1 MQGSKTKTSETGTA
15 IVALAREDLLKYKT
29 AEEELCAGERLIK
42 TRHAEVNLIDFAQLM
57 LPDPEDPED
66 SNLSQF
72 KPAEHHHIIARAL
85 EEMERGKIRRMI
97 VTMPPRHGKTELC
110 TRLFPCWFTA
120 KNPGAQVIV
129 AGYSESF
136 AQEEF
141 GSEIR
146 NHMLK
151 KEFGQIFPGCILD
164 PNSKSSSFIKT
175 ISRNK
180 ITITGVGGKIN
191 GKGADLM
198 IIDDPI
204 KNDEEA
210 DSLSHRNKIAN
221 WYASTVRSRMM
232 PGGRILIIM
241 TRWHEDDLVGR
252 ILDPEGPG
260 KNAISKWKILHL
272 PAIFNE
278 GTKDERALWHE
289 WYPLEELHAIKE
301 DMTDKRWWYAM
312 YQGSPSPEDG
322 EYFKKVMMKTYKF
335 ADCPKKENLRI
346 YCAMDLALTKVTR
359 NDKTCFITV
368 GIDKDG
374 VIWVLDVIWERRE
387 ADDMMEEMIAE
398 MLIHSPMM
406 LWGEKGQIARAIGPF
421 MRKRMRELE
430 CWTIIDEIGTNADK
444 QAKSRSIR
452 GRMSQGMVMFPEEA
466 HWWPDAQQEMLKFP
480 NGRHDDFV
488 DALSLIGLGL
498 DVQIPASKRVTK
510 PEEVAKVGSVAWMK
524 QSSNRRKK
532 KENKIKARGW

>member
-1 MQGSKTKTSETGTA
+1 MSAEDVQAFKSLENKTLAQQVVGAQRIKK
-15 IVALAREDLLKYKT
+15 IRLARE
-29 AEEELCAGERLIK
+29 C
-42 TRHAEVNLIDFAQLM
+42 LIDFAELM
-57 LPDPEDPED
+57 LPDPEDPEN

-72 KPAEHHHIIARAL
+72 EAAEHHRIIARAL
-85 EEMERGKIRRMI
+85 EEMERGNIRRMI

-146 NHMLK
+146 NHMQK
-151 KEFGQIFPGCILD
+151 KEFEQIFPSCKLD
-164 PNSKSSSFIKT
+164 PNSKSSSFLKT
-175 ISRNK
+175 LLRNK
-180 ITITGVGGKIN
+180 ITVTGIGGKIN

-210 DSLSHRNKIAN
+210 DSMQHRNKIAN

-252 ILDPEGPG
+252 ILDPDGPA
-260 KNAISKWKILHL
+260 KNAIKKWKILHL

-278 GTKDERALWHE
+278 GSKTEERALWPA
-289 WYPLEELHAIKE
+289 WYPLSELHAIKE

-312 YQGSPSPEDG
+312 YQGTPSPEDG
-322 EYFKKVMMKTYKF
+322 EYFKKSMFKTYKNE
-335 ADCPKKENLRI
+335 DKPKKEALRH
-346 YCAMDLALTKVTR
+346 YASMDLALTADNK
-359 NDKTCFITV
+359 NDRTCFMTV

-387 ADDMMEEMIAE
+387 ADAMMEEIIAE
-398 MLIHSPMM
+398 MLIHSPVIT
-406 LWGEKGQIARAIGPF
+406 WGEKGQIAKAIGPF

-430 CWTIIDEIGTNADK
+430 CWTIIDDIATTADK
-444 QAKSRSIR
+444 QARSRSIR
-452 GRMSQGMVMFPEEA
+452 GRMNMGMVRFPEDA
-466 HWWPDAQQEMLKFP
+466 FWWSDAQQEMIKFP
-480 NGRHDDFV
+480 NGKHDDFV

-498 DVQIPASKRVTK
+498 DVQMPASKSVTK
-510 PEEVAKVGSVAWMK
+510 RQEVVKVGSGAWMR
-524 QSSNRRKK
+524 QNSDRKK
-532 KENKIKARGW
+532 RKKNNAKNKGW

>member
-1 MQGSKTKTSETGTA
+1 MSA
-15 IVALAREDLLKYKT
+15 EDILVYKT
-29 AEEELCAGERLIK
+29 AAQELLAGERMLKMDDARI
-42 TRHAEVNLIDFAQLM
+42 NLIDFAELM
-57 LPDPEDPED
+57 LPDPEDPENP
-66 SNLSQF
+66 NLSQF
-72 KPAEHHHIIARAL
+72 QAAVHHKMIAEAL
-85 EEMERGKIRRMI
+85 EEMERGNIRRMI

-120 KNPGAQVIV
+120 KNPGAQVII
-129 AGYSESF
+129 AGYSETF

-146 NHMLK
+146 NHMQK
-151 KEFGQIFPGCILD
+151 PEFAAIFPSCRLD
-164 PNSKSSSFIKT
+164 PNSKSSSFLKT
-175 ISRNK
+175 TMRNK
-180 ITITGVGGKIN
+180 ITITGIGGKIN

-198 IIDDPI
+198 IIDDPV

-210 DSLSHRNKIAN
+210 DSLMHRNKIAN

-252 ILDPEGPG
+252 ILDPEGPA
-260 KNAISKWKILHL
+260 KNAIKKWKILHL

-278 GTKDERALWHE
+278 GTKDESALWPE
-289 WYPLEELHAIKE
+289 WYPLSELHAIKE

-322 EYFKKVMMKTYKF
+322 EFFKKAMFKTYKNE
-335 ADCPKKENLRI
+335 DRPKKESLRI
-346 YCAMDLALTKVTR
+346 YASMDLALTKDTK

-368 GIDKDG
+368 GVDKEG

-430 CWTIIDEIGTNADK
+430 CWTIIDEVGTNADK

-452 GRMSQGMVMFPEEA
+452 GRMSMGMVMFPEEA
-466 HWWPDAQQEMLKFP
+466 HWWPEAQQEMLKFP
-480 NGRHDDFV
+480 NGKHDDFV
-488 DALSLIGLGL
+488 DAIALIGLGL

-510 PEEVAKVGSVAWMK
+510 HQEVVKIGSGAWMK
-524 QSSNRRKK
+524 QSSERRKK
-532 KENKIKARGW
+532 KNNKAKAKGW